1 MIGDHPRIR
10 GEHHALRISGR
21 SSPRIIPAYA
31 GSTTGD
37 ALENLSE
44 QGSSPHTRG
53 ALVAC
58 ATAQGS
64 SRDHPRI
71 RGEHDGIKNVIV
83 STLRI
88 IPAYAGSTLRIH
100 HFGFLSLGSSP
111 HTRGAP
117 RMRREE
123 MAKPKDHPRIR
134 GEHPLAHLGDVGC
147 RRIIPAYAGSTPR
160 PTRPGS
166 CVPGSSPHTRGALD
180 AAEARVKEIEDHPR
194 IRGEHF
200 DGPLALAHLRGIIP
214 AYAGSTLPS
223 RRYPQDRRGSSPHTR
238 GAP

>member
-134 GEHPLAHLGDVGC
+134 GEHRDGH
-147 RRIIPAYAGSTPR
+147 R
-160 PTRPGS
+160 
-166 CVPGSSPHTRGALD
+166 
-180 AAEARVKEIEDHPR
+180 EACGR
-194 IRGEHF
+194 
-200 DGPLALAHLRGIIP
+200 RGIIP
-214 AYAGSTLPS
+214 AYAGSTME
-223 RRYPQDRRGSSPHTR
+223 RIRGNVHDYGSSPHTR
-238 GAP
+238 GAPTCASRRCGLPEDHPRIRGEHSKADEAGELRTGIIPAYAGSTGRR